1 MRRHVCRVRRAGFCA
16 RHRTRASA
24 QTPFRLK
31 FGGRSLFAK
40 DIVFIAFPF
49 TQRHTH
55 RDTLTVTSTAG
66 GSLFVREGPA
76 NKPNTTVTKLHV
88 HVHLHLEAHYVN
100 HLAPASAR
108 CLVLYGI
115 EHCWAHHASSRRAC
129 SYSAGDSAPI
139 PSAVSRASSLAE
151 SCCCGSGAG
160 GGDGGGGSCALPF
173 FLKMLSQ
180 PEP

>member
-1 MRRHVCRVRRAGFCA
+1 VRRHVCRVRRAGFCA

-31 FGGRSLFAK
+31 FGGRICEGYWIHRVSVYTKAY
-40 DIVFIAFPF
+40 
-49 TQRHTH
+49 TQRHT
-55 RDTLTVTSTAG
+55 TVTSTAG